1 MAWNMAD
8 TPGYH
13 DDAAEPDMETL
24 TYWISRLQPI
34 VDVNSSEETIVVFAN
49 RTGTEAEVTYVGTSA
64 VVGIRA
70 GQIRLYGM
78 LGRGEQD
85 LLVVDTE
92 SQPYGILQIDGA
104 HSGQDEQVDQLDET
118 EFPARPQEHASRRF
132 PESHGDSLS
141 NSRSGSCSDSPKQDI
156 LDRKNSLEGSEDDDS
171 ISDGS
176 AVIPIVFEPN
186 FNSLDRMVEP
196 PVNGLS
202 DLSKVYEESRRPG
215 EIPYFAPDMGSVA
228 RWLDGQLDT
237 LVLTPRT
244 IETGKV
250 AHQKAMQ
257 EKAIRQAKQAAIA
270 TNAYKQRM
278 RQAEAEPQSAGTSH
292 SSVTESDRESEISDS
307 SDIIHSPQTDDPISV
322 EKLIPSEKV
331 LAIQNSQSQTNKQR
345 SRGPPL
351 ATSSDALIKS
361 RQRRDEDSPKSGK
374 TNQNLPKW
382 MIESPTKSQI
392 GISFSPEI
400 GSHYNNSDMG
410 ELDLPILQPASQ
422 NRLQGR
428 YANDHLESSRAFVEA
443 KKAKPPAIEVTQPAV
458 RPRRRHERAAAGIEG
473 YTEQDERMSPRAVE
487 FRQLLAREAEKK
499 RKETASQHTRS
510 PTSPQVA
517 QMETFKA
524 QPTSSTTNQGVS
536 QPRSRVAEPAVTE
549 RKPPIRKRR
558 PKELTLPLSN
568 KASQSESRVPLA
580 SPSMLDFRRG
590 LKTPKAMKLV
600 YERAIYDNEP
610 SPALIPVEIPRRQR
624 GLR

>member
-8 TPGYH
+8 TAEYH
-13 DDAAEPDMETL
+13 DDAEEPDMETL

-34 VDVNSSEETIVVFAN
+34 VDVHSSEETIVVFAN

-70 GQIRLYGM
+70 GEIRLYGM

-104 HSGQDEQVDQLDET
+104 HSGQDEQVDQLHET
-118 EFPARPQEHASRRF
+118 EFPGRPQEHARHQFS
-132 PESHGDSLS
+132 ESHSDSLS
-141 NSRSGSCSDSPKQDI
+141 DSRSSSCSDSPKREIPDC
-156 LDRKNSLEGSEDDDS
+156 KTSLEGSEEDDS
-171 ISDGS
+171 VSDGS

-196 PVNGLS
+196 PANGLS
-202 DLSKVYEESRRPG
+202 VLSKVYEESRRPG

-228 RWLDGQLDT
+228 KWLDGQLDT

-257 EKAIRQAKQAAIA
+257 EKAIRQARQAAVA

-278 RQAEAEPQSAGTSH
+278 REAETESHSAGTSH
-292 SSVTESDRESEISDS
+292 SSVTDRGRESEISDS
-307 SDIIHSPQTDDPISV
+307 SDIIHSPQTDHPISV
-322 EKLIPSEKV
+322 EKSIPSEKI
-331 LAIQNSQSQTNKQR
+331 LAPQNSQSHTNGQR

-351 ATSSDALIKS
+351 ATSSEALIKS

-392 GISFSPEI
+392 GLSVSPAI

-410 ELDLPILQPASQ
+410 ELDLPILQPASH

-428 YANDHLESSRAFVEA
+428 YANDHLEPSRPFVET
-443 KKAKPPAIEVTQPAV
+443 KKAIPPAVEVKQPAV

-487 FRQLLAREAEKK
+487 FRHLLAREAEKK
-499 RKETASQHTRS
+499 RKESTSHHTRS

-524 QPTSSTTNQGVS
+524 QPTSSTANPALL
-536 QPRSRVAEPAVTE
+536 QPRGRFADPTATE
-549 RKPPIRKRR
+549 RKPPVRKRR

-568 KASQSESRVPLA
+568 KKSQQESRVPLA

-600 YERAIYDNEP
+600 YERAVYDDEP
-610 SPALIPVEIPRRQR
+610 SPALIPVEVSRRQR